1 LLLRQ
6 AQLAIA
12 LHRFA
17 LLVVATLDL
26 AHVERTL
33 LLDAVCLATLLDDLL
48 LVQCALLRGLL
59 IGTRRHQVLLAVS
72 QGLGLRGAL
81 LGQLL
86 LLRTLLVHLARA
98 HVLGMLGLLLA
109 SCLGLLGN
117 LLTLRRLLRSDAL
130 HHGLPL
136 FGAMLIGN
144 PLARGGLLRTL
155 RRFATHGGL
164 LACLFGLCG
173 GRVLLA
179 GLGLRLRLL
188 GLLLTAVLLVVTTL
202 LLRARLCNGAD
213 GQDGADHDGQDVS
226 TCGVQVH
233 GDPRSG
239 HGRRILPR
247 DALHGRAT

>member
-98 HVLGMLGLLLA
+98 HVPGMLGLLLA

-117 LLTLRRLLRSDAL
+117 LLAL
-130 HHGLPL
+130 
-136 FGAMLIGN
+136 
-144 PLARGGLLRTL
+144 GGLLRRDALLGSLSLLGTAVDGSPVLGCSLLGTL

-179 GLGLRLRLL
+179 GLGLRLF
-188 GLLLTAVLLVVTTL
+188 GLLLTAVLLVVTTR

-239 HGRRILPR
+239 HGRRLLPR